1 MKNLLISFLLVTLQA
16 LPLIAQKDTTFVL
29 QSTAIAQ
36 DSIQP
41 SMLLEVRNE
50 VLKLQEPVR
59 TLFKFN
65 VLSLTPLLTG
75 RNPFLLQTGTSFPW
89 PIDLQVAAEQKIGKA
104 FSIGVHLNANLI
116 SNDYSEPGITPASDH
131 VLLGNFSL
139 QPELRWYYFM
149 KSWQKNGVQAA
160 NLAGPYIS
168 ANYRWVHY
176 RNGAVL
182 NSTNNVYGGI
192 VMFGVQ
198 HRLFDHAYFDI
209 GYGLGI
215 SRPEDRPTYN
225 NKTTLN
231 SVLRV
236 QVGFALSKPKRQ
248 NVSAPNY
255 CEALRCYREEHHLLK
270 FDLLNLFDFYSNGT
284 VTRINL
290 RPKIAFEQKIGD
302 SPFSLE
308 GGLNLDRWIAQIQ
321 INQTDPP
328 SSSTGQ
334 NLGIELVLQPR
345 YYFQMKRN
353 IAKGKA
359 GNNLNGMY
367 LGLYNG
373 YRVNWTQ
380 YNSNT
385 YPESSTRTETLN
397 LAFLVGCQYRFLRR
411 GFADFFIG
419 AGRSFAQSAIKQNS
433 QYLSETNSQDLL
445 LISKFRVGMAF

>member
-1 MKNLLISFLLVTLQA
+1 MKNLLTSFLLVALQA
-16 LPLIAQKDTTFVL
+16 LPLIAQKDTTFIL

-59 TLFKFN
+59 TLLKFN

-75 RNPFLLQTGTSFPW
+75 RNPFLLQTGTALPW
-89 PIDLQVAAEQKIGKA
+89 PIDLQVAAEQKIGNA

-116 SNDYSEPGITPASDH
+116 SNDYSEPGITPASDR
-131 VLLGNFSL
+131 VFLGNFSL

-149 KSWQKNGVQAA
+149 KRWQKNGVQAA

-176 RNGAVL
+176 RNGTVR
-182 NSTNNVYGGI
+182 NSINNIYGGI
-192 VMFGVQ
+192 LMFGIQ
-198 HRLFDHAYFDI
+198 HRLFNHAYFDI

-215 SRPEDRPTYN
+215 SRPEDRPTSN

-248 NVSAPNY
+248 NVAAPNY

-284 VTRINL
+284 ITRVNL

-334 NLGIELVLQPR
+334 DLGIELVLQPR

-353 IAKGKA
+353 IAKEKA

-367 LGLYNG
+367 LSLHNG

-380 YNSNT
+380 YNSST

-419 AGRSFAQSAIKQNS
+419 AGRSFAQSATKQNS

>member
-1 MKNLLISFLLVTLQA
+1 MKNLLISFLLVALQA
-16 LPLIAQKDTTFVL
+16 LPLIAQKDTTFIL
-29 QSTAIAQ
+29 QSTAMVH

-75 RNPFLLQTGTSFPW
+75 RNPFLLQTGASLPW
-89 PIDLQVAAEQKIGKA
+89 PIDLQVAAEQKIGNA

-131 VLLGNFSL
+131 VFLGNFSL

-149 KSWQKNGVQAA
+149 KRWQKNGVQGS
-160 NLAGPYIS
+160 NLAGPYVS

-176 RNGAVL
+176 RNGAVR
-182 NSTNNVYGGI
+182 NSINNIYGGI
-192 VMFGVQ
+192 LMFGIQ
-198 HRLFDHAYFDI
+198 HRLFNRAYFDL

-215 SRPEDRPTYN
+215 SRSEDSPSYN

-248 NVSAPNY
+248 NVTAPNY

-270 FDLLNLFDFYSNGT
+270 FDLLNLIDFNTNGT
-284 VTRINL
+284 VTRINF
-290 RPKIAFEQKIGD
+290 RPNMAFEQKIGQ
-302 SPFSLE
+302 SAFSVE
-308 GGLNLDRWIAQIQ
+308 GALNLNLWHAEILNIQ
-321 INQTDPP
+321 TTPAFVGD
-328 SSSTGQ
+328 GQ
-334 NLGIELVLQPR
+334 NIGVELVLQPR

-367 LGLYNG
+367 LGLHNG
-373 YRVNWTQ
+373 FRSNWFQ
-380 YNSNT
+380 YNSST
-385 YPESSTRTETLN
+385 YSKYSTKTETLN

-419 AGRSFAQSAIKQNS
+419 AGRAFSHSAVKQDS
-433 QYLSETNSQDLL
+433 QYLSEANSQDLL